1 MSEKKAEFAE
11 IRQVYEVQRCLG
23 NLKLNSVKNKTNI
36 ILVNCT
42 RPVGQVVLEMH
53 SSESKTYSSQTS
65 GRVKV
70 FCPEPCSFSF
80 SLLQHIPNIQSV
92 KLDLKASCVPIVTV
106 L

>member
-1 MSEKKAEFAE
+1 MKTSTPNSRKTGKFMSEKKAEFAE

-70 FCPEPCSFSF
+70 FCPDD
-80 SLLQHIPNIQSV
+80 V
-92 KLDLKASCVPIVTV
+92 
-106 L
+106 

>member
-70 FCPEPCSFSF
+70 FCPVQYNINNIKFIIIILIKNENNLIVNFV
-80 SLLQHIPNIQSV
+80 LL
-92 KLDLKASCVPIVTV
+92 
-106 L
+106 

>member
-70 FCPEPCSFSF
+70 FCP
-80 SLLQHIPNIQSV
+80 V
-92 KLDLKASCVPIVTV
+92 KLIYKYIKELCQV
-106 L
+106 LDDVNVYK

>member
-1 MSEKKAEFAE
+1 MKTSTPNSRKTGKFMSEKKAEFAE

-70 FCPEPCSFSF
+70 FCPG
-80 SLLQHIPNIQSV
+80 LLN
-92 KLDLKASCVPIVTV
+92 LTLAE
-106 L
+106 

>member
-1 MSEKKAEFAE
+1 MKTSTPNSRKTGKFMSEKKAEFAE

-70 FCPEPCSFSF
+70 FCPVGDPKRF
-80 SLLQHIPNIQSV
+80 
-92 KLDLKASCVPIVTV
+92 
-106 L
+106 